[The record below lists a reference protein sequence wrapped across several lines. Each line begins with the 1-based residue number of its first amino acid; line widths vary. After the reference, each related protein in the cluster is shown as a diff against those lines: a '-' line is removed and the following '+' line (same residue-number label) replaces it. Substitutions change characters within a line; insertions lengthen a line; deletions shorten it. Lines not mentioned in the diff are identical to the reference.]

1 MAIKWYINSSKKGQ
15 KKLHRQSWKIV
26 LKILKLCM
34 GMVHKMKKK
43 IEERKK
49 EIRKKKRKKENII
62 SC

>member
-1 MAIKWYINSSKKGQ
+1 MHGHGTQNE
-15 KKLHRQSWKIV
+15 
-26 LKILKLCM
+26 
-34 GMVHKMKKK
+34 KK